1 MMFHLFTPCALAGK
15 TMGTSGAYNHRFY
28 LVLINARNVLDLLK
42 KSCGLTIR
50 EGVIGMPEPSPQLLA
65 SSRTTR

>member
-1 MMFHLFTPCALAGK
+1 
-15 TMGTSGAYNHRFY
+15 MGTSGTYNHLFY
-28 LVLINARNVLDLLK
+28 LLINARNVMDLLK